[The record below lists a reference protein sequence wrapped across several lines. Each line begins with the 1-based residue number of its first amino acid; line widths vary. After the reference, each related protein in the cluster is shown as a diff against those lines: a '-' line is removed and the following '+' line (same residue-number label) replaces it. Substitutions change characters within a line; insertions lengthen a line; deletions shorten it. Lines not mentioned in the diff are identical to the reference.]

1 MFNSLN
7 KDSYPYS
14 LNSWATRESFYFTL
28 WTNKSSCPNSPKES
42 PQGWA
47 GVSQVCIQFCHAFF
61 VGGLHGFQI
70 QRSKGHPRLPDL
82 WPCRHRLALGSNIQN
97 SDHISYHCWMRE
109 ILQQNT
115 NRIKGRLI
123 SDLFLGTSHQAW
135 TEVGFIHA
143 SVRSCSDA

>member
-1 MFNSLN
+1 MFNSLD

-70 QRSKGHPRLPDL
+70 QRSKGHPRLPDV
-82 WPCRHRLALGSNIQN
+82 WPCRHRLALGSTIQN
-97 SDHISYHCWMRE
+97 SDHITVGKLTCRKCYNKIQTESRVDSSQTCSSEPLTKHEPRSGSYM
-109 ILQQNT
+109 Q
-115 NRIKGRLI
+115 
-123 SDLFLGTSHQAW
+123 
-135 TEVGFIHA
+135 V
-143 SVRSCSDA
+143 